1 MSSRCLVLV
10 VIDYLKHIIETAITG
25 FIAVILTVVPR
36 EYLKARVAVFFGDQT
51 PAKVGRVSLN
61 PFVHLDPIGTIT
73 FIFLD
78 FGWSRPVPIRPWNLK
93 GNKKTFLLVS
103 VVGPIVGALC
113 FLVYGLFARALGNK
127 DSYVF
132 ETLFKAA
139 KFSLTYAILSLFPIP
154 PLDGSRILGALLP
167 QHYTEWYL
175 KYEVYGVLFLL
186 ALVVLWIMPLVMSPF
201 VNFINKFTI
210 FVTG

>member
-1 MSSRCLVLV
+1 MVI
-10 VIDYLKHIIETAITG
+10 IDYLKHIMEIVIIG
-25 FIAVILTVVPR
+25 FVAVILTVVPR
-36 EYLKARVAVFFGDQT
+36 EYLKARLAIFFGDQT

-93 GNKKTFLLVS
+93 GRKKTFLLVS
-103 VVGPIVGALC
+103 FVGPIVGVLC
-113 FLVYGLFARALGNK
+113 FLIYGLFARSLQNK

-139 KFSLTYAILSLFPIP
+139 KFSLTYVIFSLFPIP

-167 QHYTEWYL
+167 EHYTEWYL

-186 ALVVLWIMPLVMSPF
+186 ALVVLWIVPLVMSPF
-201 VNFINKFTI
+201 MNFIDKLTL